1 MTFEHYWNDI
11 QRSELRRQGFN
22 EKLIEIIKP
31 VAENAWNAGYNLG
44 QEQPKDDW
52 SDQPGYQEI

>member
-52 SDQPGYQEI
+52 SDQPGY